1 MLLYNEHVSILLVLN
16 QSIKCSS
23 TMYFILDHVKTGE
36 SEINYL
42 LAEMTALFRFLLCYV
57 NSFIKIIER

>member
-1 MLLYNEHVSILLVLN
+1 
-16 QSIKCSS
+16 
-23 TMYFILDHVKTGE
+23 MYFILDHVKTGE